1 MSKNMTIFASLM
13 CLIVVF
19 FLSGCLDHFGG
30 VGYLDLELLSEDQLV
45 SFNEEYIN
53 LTLTDFSL
61 YPTLKKAI
69 LEILDPTTNITEIF
83 VEITNDEM
91 NRIITEIL
99 SIPENDTNNFI
110 AYDEYLFQIGFAVP

>member
-1 MSKNMTIFASLM
+1 MSKNTTIFASLM
-13 CLIVVF
+13 CLVVVF
-19 FLSGCLDHFGG
+19 FLPGCLNHFGG
-30 VGYLDLELLSEDQLV
+30 GEYLDLELLSEDQLV

-53 LTLTDFSL
+53 LTLTDLSL